1 MLDAI
6 IDSGRGARY
15 TSSAML
21 AWLLLALCVGLTAA
35 LAWTL
40 RELYRLRFNGAAQG
54 PRMGAPP
61 MTLGR
66 LDELVT
72 MLLGLHE
79 LSVADVGPAARG
91 QVGRAVLDC
100 ACALMGSTRGSLML
114 FDDESGTLRIAA
126 SRGLSQEVVET
137 TRLKPGMGVAG
148 RAFEL
153 GQPIFIA
160 EPEKD
165 PRYVQWRAAPES
177 QEPFV
182 SIPLKIRQKPVG
194 VLNLHQTEG
203 TLPFGDY
210 NLKFLT
216 LLASEAA
223 KSFENLNLY
232 DNLQTFYMDLVKAL
246 ARALD
251 MKDQYTHEHGERAK
265 KKARRIAEELG
276 LPEQMVRYVEFAAL
290 LHDMGKIGID
300 DAIITKPGKLTP
312 EEYEIM
318 KKHPEI
324 GFQILQPVKFMG
336 PVAQIV
342 LYHQEWYNGQ
352 GYPEG
357 LKGEEIP
364 LGSRVVAVIDAWD
377 AMTSD
382 RPYRRA
388 LGRDKAISELRHGAG
403 TQFDPKV
410 VEVFLRIEEREWS
423 QDPTIPLPDPKLASA
438 GYRLNAK
445 A

>member
-1 MLDAI
+1 MI
-6 IDSGRGARY
+6 
-15 TSSAML
+15 
-21 AWLLLALCVGLTAA
+21 LALLTALCAVLALA
-35 LAWTL
+35 LAWAL
-40 RELYRLRFNGAAQG
+40 REVYKERASGRSAAPESG
-54 PRMGAPP
+54 PPGI
-61 MTLGR
+61 TFGR
-66 LDELVT
+66 LDELLT
-72 MLLGLHE
+72 MLLNLHE
-79 LSVADVGPAARG
+79 LSVSDVGAATRE
-91 QVGRAVLDC
+91 QVCRAVLDY
-100 ACALMGSTRGSLML
+100 ACSLMGSSRGSLML
-114 FDDESGTLRIAA
+114 FDEQADALTIAA
-126 SRGLSQEVVET
+126 SKGLSRDVLEA
-137 TRLKPGMGVAG
+137 TRLKPGTGVAG
-148 RAFEL
+148 KAFEM

-160 EPEKD
+160 DPEKD
-165 PRYVQWRAAPES
+165 PRYTQWRSAPES
-177 QEPFV
+177 QEPFI

-203 TLPFGDY
+203 TLPFNDY

-216 LLASEAA
+216 LLVSEAA
-223 KSFENLNLY
+223 KSIETLNLY
-232 DNLQTFYMDLVKAL
+232 DNLQSFYMDLVKAL

-251 MKDQYTHEHGERAK
+251 MKDAYTHEHGERAK
-265 KKARRIAEELG
+265 RKARRIAEELG

-324 GFQILQPVKFMG
+324 GYQILKPVKFMG

-364 LGSRVVAVIDAWD
+364 LGSRIVAVIDAWD

-382 RPYRRA
+382 RPYRKA
-388 LGRDKAISELRHGAG
+388 LGREKAVSELVKGKG

-410 VEVFLRIEEREWS
+410 VEVFLRIEEREWKN
-423 QDPTIPLPDPKLASA
+423 DPTTPLPDLKKSSA
-438 GYRLNAK
+438 GYRLDLK
-445 A
+445 T